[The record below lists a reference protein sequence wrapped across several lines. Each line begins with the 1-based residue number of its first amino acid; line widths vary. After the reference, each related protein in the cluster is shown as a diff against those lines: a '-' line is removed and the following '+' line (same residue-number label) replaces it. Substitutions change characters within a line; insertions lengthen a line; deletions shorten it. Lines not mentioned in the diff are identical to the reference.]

1 MNLIIIFAYFLITS
15 KRSINKITLTA
26 HILFPQT
33 IVVLIVVILSFLP
46 VLTTFETVTP
56 FFGIIITVIFQIFSL
71 TYYLHVLREMGT
83 RSLEKTAPEV
93 ILHDVPIA
101 IKGNQDYILNVTVSD
116 PDGLDDINHS
126 IVIAYYRLEGEID
139 WNSVN
144 LIHFYDYPFPPPY
157 IAFYNGTIPASNIL
171 NVETNLHIMVNASDY
186 VNGQIGRES
195 SSGIKTIIL
204 DSLHPRV
211 AKIDIEGGVV
221 GADIYYKFSES
232 ADWIVN
238 PLSYDSTTGLF
249 IFDVPISTGEGILL
263 YRIRAFDLSGLSS
276 ESALYTI
283 DFING
288 FAPIILVQD
297 TPFPS
302 PLDMQGT
309 QLVRIRANVTDDGTI
324 ESMKIHFRFS
334 NEDDWN
340 ITEMSLDL
348 ATGYYYVDVLVP
360 SESGN
365 LTFKIVAADNSGL
378 TSETD
383 TYTINFENAKVT
395 PSAPSMDPLLTIT
408 IVFLSLGAG
417 GASVVYLFLRK
428 TGRWPKRSTSVST
441 DLPSPPTDDG

>member
-1 MNLIIIFAYFLITS
+1 MRLDDGRRFLIFDREPS
-15 KRSINKITLTA
+15 PNTLTRN
-26 HILFPQT
+26 IDLFALGLEQADFTRANFTLEIQDFSELYFGSITDFT
-33 IVVLIVVILSFLP
+33 IELKHYSVPLGYQFMATIPPTGNDTTVLYYVT
-46 VLTTFETVTP
+46 LTDRLWNAQNTSVND
-56 FFGIIITVIFQIFSL
+56 
-71 TYYLHVLREMGT
+71 YYADGL
-83 RSLEKTAPEV
+83 APE
-93 ILHDVPIA
+93 ILVQSLPSPLDVSGGYSIRLSA
-101 IKGNQDYILNVTVSD
+101 NISD
-116 PDGLDDINHS
+116 
-126 IVIAYYRLEGEID
+126 A
-139 WNSVN
+139 
-144 LIHFYDYPFPPPY
+144 
-157 IAFYNGTIPASNIL
+157 
-171 NVETNLHIMVNASDY
+171 
-186 VNGQIGRES
+186 
-195 SSGIKTIIL
+195 
-204 DSLHPRV
+204 
-211 AKIDIEGGVV
+211 GGVL

-288 FAPIILVQD
+288 FTPIILVQD